1 MPTDWTFKWPILWE
15 NTEFECQNIVKLVDA
30 DKVWGLVR
38 YSLYPFP
45 GLPRFLEIEQLEADP
60 SSRGEMPDRP
70 IEPIGKWL
78 IWYCIQVGL
87 QYCTVAA
94 NDPLIV
100 LVSLNDPVPYYRDV
114 IEMEYLGLGPSAPG
128 EDGYAFRFLRTA
140 AVAFCQRH
148 ESEWGF
154 PTIVDQ
160 WWGNGW
166 NKGGNDSR
174 RKASVSQNISPWRD
188 IWCCSFAP
196 WSWRGY

>member
-1 MPTDWTFKWPILWE
+1 LTSIGSYQIKVRLQSLGEKIALLSPAKAEDMPTDWTFNWPILWE
-15 NTEFECQNIVKLVDA
+15 NTELECQNIVKLVDA

-38 YSLYPFP
+38 YSLYYFP
-45 GLPRFLEIEQLEADP
+45 GSPRFLEIEQLEADP

-94 NDPLIV
+94 NDPLII

-114 IEMEYLGLGPSAPG
+114 IEMEYLGPGPSAPG

-160 WWGNGW
+160 
-166 NKGGNDSR
+166 
-174 RKASVSQNISPWRD
+174 
-188 IWCCSFAP
+188 
-196 WSWRGY
+196 